1 MATVW
6 DSFFEEKIRK
16 IFTDKKYVVDI
27 GGTLRIDETR
37 NNRKEIRNDWIIPLT
52 KEADYKVLDK
62 VADFNPDIVGDIHSL
77 PLADNSVDAIICIA
91 VLEHVEDPKRAVE
104 EVYRVLKPGG
114 YAFFYAPFLFY
125 YHPEKGYYGDF
136 YRFTKEGFG
145 YLTRQ
150 FSSVEMVPVR
160 GPFATIANLVPFL
173 SKRTGWLDWLDRM
186 LRPHSDQVSGYN
198 VFCVK

>member
-1 MATVW
+1 MITAW

-37 NNRKEIRNDWIIPLT
+37 NNRKETRNDWIIPLT

-173 SKRTGWLDWLDRM
+173 SKRTGWLDWLDRT